1 MDILNESIKIS
12 EVISA
17 ISQSAGM
24 PVDELVAE
32 IASCVGRGLSLED
45 SLIYI
50 FDHNF

>member
-17 ISQSAGM
+17 ISQSTGM
-24 PVDELVAE
+24 PFDELVAE
-32 IASCVGRGLSLED
+32 ITQCTSRGLSLED